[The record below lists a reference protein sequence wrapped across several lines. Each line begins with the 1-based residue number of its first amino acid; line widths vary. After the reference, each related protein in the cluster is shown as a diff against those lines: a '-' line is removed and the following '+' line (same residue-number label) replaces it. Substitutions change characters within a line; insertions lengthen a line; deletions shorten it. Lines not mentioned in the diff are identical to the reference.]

1 MHRMEQPAACSD
13 YFYKLDA
20 KLKARYLEKIACIRK
35 EDPYA
40 LKRDAFC
47 RDPSRLPAL
56 RYVTYSLL
64 LEL

>member
-1 MHRMEQPAACSD
+1 MEQPAACSD

-47 RDPSRLPAL
+47 RDPSRLPHL
-56 RYVTYSLL
+56 GT
-64 LEL
+64 